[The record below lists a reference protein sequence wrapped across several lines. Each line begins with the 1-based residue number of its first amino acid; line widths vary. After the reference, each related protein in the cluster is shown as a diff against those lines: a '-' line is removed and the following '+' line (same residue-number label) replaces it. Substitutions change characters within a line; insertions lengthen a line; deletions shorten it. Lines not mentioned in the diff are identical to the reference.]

1 MIDTKEYS
9 GRNDLSSLDVHKL
22 IILVGAGVSIAP
34 PTKLPSGKA
43 LTEYYLES
51 CIGKELTNEILQ
63 RWKKL
68 NDIIYKSNGFQNS
81 LIRLEFIIGCINEI
95 DIEFRYVPFIAG
107 FQQFVNVNS
116 NINHIYLG
124 ELLKRGCKIITPNF
138 DCSIEKV
145 FNSFC
150 TTVRLGIPANDVK
163 GGTIYHYHG
172 IGTQYKQLGAT
183 ISEIKKGLRKEF
195 GNQLKEWFKQGYS
208 IVSVGF
214 SCSDYFDMTPFFES
228 LAEDTYAGTAI
239 FFQHGNVVEKEV
251 ENKIAKFYRGFKDR
265 KIIYGD
271 HIMQLF
277 YEKER
282 KQELE
287 ENNKKMLDKHYEMI
301 EEKNRRYRKLE
312 HDIYKHLNTLEVLS
326 QGKDRDVISNYIMEI
341 KEQIANL
348 EETFILKNKVLQ
360 ILVNGLYKKASND
373 NILCRFDIVDMDLTF
388 LNSYDLTTLFGNLL
402 DNAYEACLSVDEKQ
416 RFIYMHLY
424 RFNNFIILC
433 ICNSYRKNE
442 NTNLFGSHI
451 VFKESDKG
459 IGLNNVT
466 DVINKYNGQMEILR
480 KQEEFEVRIV
490 LPIS

>member
-1 MIDTKEYS
+1 M
-9 GRNDLSSLDVHKL
+9 LSIFVHL
-22 IILVGAGVSIAP
+22 FECPI
-34 PTKLPSGKA
+34 
-43 LTEYYLES
+43 
-51 CIGKELTNEILQ
+51 
-63 RWKKL
+63 
-68 NDIIYKSNGFQNS
+68 
-81 LIRLEFIIGCINEI
+81 
-95 DIEFRYVPFIAG
+95 
-107 FQQFVNVNS
+107 VNVIFSASTILITSFFYYRNS
-116 NINHIYLG
+116 YKKIFIHDILLFVVLLGIEMIVSAIFGIFNVSLETYLLDG
-124 ELLKRGCKIITPNF
+124 ELLFISSIVILIFNICSCKILIGKLGKYKWQNIQWLEVLF
-138 DCSIEKV
+138 SIILCIFE
-145 FNSFC
+145 
-150 TTVRLGIPANDVK
+150 TV
-163 GGTIYHYHG
+163 
-172 IGTQYKQLGAT
+172 
-183 ISEIKKGLRKEF
+183 
-195 GNQLKEWFKQGYS
+195 
-208 IVSVGF
+208 
-214 SCSDYFDMTPFFES
+214 C
-228 LAEDTYAGTAI
+228 
-239 FFQHGNVVEKEV
+239 
-251 ENKIAKFYRGFKDR
+251 
-265 KIIYGD
+265 IIYLAGKNNND
-271 HIMQLF
+271 KSYALLFFGVGYFLIICYQLYANHIMQLF

>member
-1 MIDTKEYS
+1 MNNLICQQLFLLLLKYGKVSKEEKDIYLYGIEIILEKAENLFFVFIIIYMYKKWIEGLLFIAIYSILRKTGGGYHAKTSGGCILFTIAIVNVFFQLLYSTLFKPEMELFMLFSLSFIYIIAPVDCRNNPLIGKPKKNYLFVILMIILCVYWGMIMINKEFAKAIFYIVNIYLLFF
-9 GRNDLSSLDVHKL
+9 GVGYFL
-22 IILVGAGVSIAP
+22 IIC
-34 PTKLPSGKA
+34 
-43 LTEYYLES
+43 Y
-51 CIGKELTNEILQ
+51 
-63 RWKKL
+63 
-68 NDIIYKSNGFQNS
+68 
-81 LIRLEFIIGCINEI
+81 
-95 DIEFRYVPFIAG
+95 
-107 FQQFVNVNS
+107 
-116 NINHIYLG
+116 
-124 ELLKRGCKIITPNF
+124 
-138 DCSIEKV
+138 
-145 FNSFC
+145 
-150 TTVRLGIPANDVK
+150 
-163 GGTIYHYHG
+163 
-172 IGTQYKQLGAT
+172 QLY
-183 ISEIKKGLRKEF
+183 E
-195 GNQLKEWFKQGYS
+195 NQ
-208 IVSVGF
+208 
-214 SCSDYFDMTPFFES
+214 
-228 LAEDTYAGTAI
+228 
-239 FFQHGNVVEKEV
+239 
-251 ENKIAKFYRGFKDR
+251 
-265 KIIYGD
+265 
-271 HIMQLF
+271 IMQLF

>member
-1 MIDTKEYS
+1 MIVSAIFGIFNVSLEIYLLDGVLLLISSIVILIFNICSCKILIGKLGKYKWQNIQWLEVLFSIILCIFETVCIIYLAGKNK
-9 GRNDLSSLDVHKL
+9 NDKSYALLFFGVGYFL
-22 IILVGAGVSIAP
+22 IIC
-34 PTKLPSGKA
+34 
-43 LTEYYLES
+43 Y
-51 CIGKELTNEILQ
+51 Q
-63 RWKKL
+63 R
-68 NDIIYKSNGFQNS
+68 Y
-81 LIRLEFIIGCINEI
+81 
-95 DIEFRYVPFIAG
+95 
-107 FQQFVNVNS
+107 
-116 NINHIYLG
+116 
-124 ELLKRGCKIITPNF
+124 
-138 DCSIEKV
+138 
-145 FNSFC
+145 
-150 TTVRLGIPANDVK
+150 AN
-163 GGTIYHYHG
+163 
-172 IGTQYKQLGAT
+172 
-183 ISEIKKGLRKEF
+183 
-195 GNQLKEWFKQGYS
+195 
-208 IVSVGF
+208 
-214 SCSDYFDMTPFFES
+214 
-228 LAEDTYAGTAI
+228 
-239 FFQHGNVVEKEV
+239 
-251 ENKIAKFYRGFKDR
+251 
-265 KIIYGD
+265 

-388 LNSYDLTTLFGNLL
+388 LNSYDLTTLFGNLF

>member
-1 MIDTKEYS
+1 M
-9 GRNDLSSLDVHKL
+9 NDCLKILSRVLSS
-22 IILVGAGVSIAP
+22 IEFCILVVYFHD
-34 PTKLPSGKA
+34 KLYKRKFSN
-43 LTEYYLES
+43 YFY
-51 CIGKELTNEILQ
+51 
-63 RWKKL
+63 
-68 NDIIYKSNGFQNS
+68 IIYLVIYTMLSIFVHLFECPIVNVIFSASTILITSFFYYQNS
-81 LIRLEFIIGCINEI
+81 YKKIFIHDILLFIVLLGIEMIVSAIFGIFNVSLET
-95 DIEFRYVPFIAG
+95 
-107 FQQFVNVNS
+107 
-116 NINHIYLG
+116 YLLDG
-124 ELLKRGCKIITPNF
+124 ELLFISSIVILIFNICSCKILIGKLGKYKWQNIQWLEVLF
-138 DCSIEKV
+138 SIILCIFE
-145 FNSFC
+145 
-150 TTVRLGIPANDVK
+150 TV
-163 GGTIYHYHG
+163 
-172 IGTQYKQLGAT
+172 
-183 ISEIKKGLRKEF
+183 
-195 GNQLKEWFKQGYS
+195 
-208 IVSVGF
+208 
-214 SCSDYFDMTPFFES
+214 C
-228 LAEDTYAGTAI
+228 
-239 FFQHGNVVEKEV
+239 
-251 ENKIAKFYRGFKDR
+251 
-265 KIIYGD
+265 IIYLAGKNKND
-271 HIMQLF
+271 KSYALLFFGVGYFLIICYQLYANHIMQLF